1 MITTDPSLQWLQL
14 LIPIDSTQMD
24 FAVPDATF
32 ECPAKAESTF
42 ALSELDSV
50 DVEMSPAYLTRLAKV
65 TEGTRRTMPH
75 FRRAIRFVAEVT
87 GDTGRGTGG
96 FLGAALYNDLEQ
108 DPR

>member
-1 MITTDPSLQWLQL
+1 VITTDPSLQWLQL

-65 TEGTRRTMPH
+65 TEWTRRTMPH
-75 FRRAIRFVAEVT
+75 FRRQYALSPRLQAIP
-87 GDTGRGTGG
+87 
-96 FLGAALYNDLEQ
+96 AAAREDS
-108 DPR
+108 